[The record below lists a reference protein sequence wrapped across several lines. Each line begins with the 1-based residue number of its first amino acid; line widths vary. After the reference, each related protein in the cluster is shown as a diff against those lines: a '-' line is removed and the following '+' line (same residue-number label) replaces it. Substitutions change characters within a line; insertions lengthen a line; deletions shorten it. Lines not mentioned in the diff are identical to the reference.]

1 MATTSGSR
9 TVHVVDDDPDVL
21 RSLEQVLLAAGFH
34 PVLYETPFALLDAV
48 DRLADG
54 CVLVDVRMP
63 RMDGL
68 QLQERL
74 NELGSRLPVIFI
86 TGQGNIP
93 MAVRA
98 MKCGAVDF
106 IEKPFDDNRLLSSI
120 TSALALVSRRSRY
133 QAAIE
138 AAHRVATL
146 SRRERQVLDGLM
158 TGRTNKAMA
167 RDLGLSVRTVEV
179 HRARMLERLGTH
191 SLAEAIRLAVTATLD
206 PRDAVAARR
215 KPRPK

>member
-1 MATTSGSR
+1 
-9 TVHVVDDDPDVL
+9 VLDDEPEVL
-21 RSLEQVLLAAGFH
+21 RSLGQVLLAAGFN

-54 CVLVDVRMP
+54 CVLLDVRMP

-74 NELGSRLPVIFI
+74 RELGSRSPVIFI

-106 IEKPFDDNRLLSSI
+106 IEKPFDDDRLLSSI
-120 TSALALVSRRSRY
+120 ESALALASRHSRH
-133 QAAIE
+133 QAALD
-138 AAHRVATL
+138 AAQRIATL
-146 SRRERQVLDGLM
+146 SQRERQVLEGLM
-158 TGRTNKAMA
+158 TGRTNKAIA
-167 RDLGLSVRTVEV
+167 RDFGLSVRTVEV
-179 HRARMLERLGTH
+179 HRARMLERLGAQ
-191 SLAEAIRLAVTATLD
+191 SFAEAIRLAVIATLG
-206 PRDAVAARR
+206 PRETVAASR
-215 KPRPK
+215 KRPSD